1 MKKDVCLHFGK
12 RDFFSGRMFY
22 ICPGKT
28 GAMKRIV
35 LVIFLLGIIVW
46 GWSTVRE
53 DSTLAEGTEK
63 TQPMPASEARQDV
76 DRLIGVLREANRFAE
91 VCAIPSNSVPSN
103 LVRRYRPAGFLFDHL
118 SVCVK
123 TGLYRNFNLTLKI
136 FLELSQAYAAHL
148 KTMGYYVYVLRR
160 III

>member
-1 MKKDVCLHFGK
+1 MSMAVIISLSVNTELVVVRGNEKGCLSSFWKKG
-12 RDFFSGRMFY
+12 FFSGRMFY

-53 DSTLAEGTEK
+53 DLTLAEGTEK

-76 DRLIGVLREANRFAE
+76 DRLIGVLREANRLPKF
-91 VCAIPSNSVPSN
+91 V
-103 LVRRYRPAGFLFDHL
+103 
-118 SVCVK
+118 
-123 TGLYRNFNLTLKI
+123 LYLQILYLQI
-136 FLELSQAYAAHL
+136 
-148 KTMGYYVYVLRR
+148 
-160 III
+160 